1 MLTYWNGLFALRKTP
16 IALRKT
22 LRFFTEC
29 ELGNFGMLTAL
40 TVPVL
45 LLAGGGTV
53 DVYTAYDQKQKMQSL
68 LDGGLLAAAR
78 ESDVSKQ
85 QDVAADFISGY
96 DAQTADAKVDGA
108 LTKRLKVTKNA
119 DGTLT
124 GVYSQAYKTYF
135 LGLAGL
141 SKIDLSVTATV
152 SGSPA
157 PASTQST
164 ATQTTPGSCLY
175 VLGNQ
180 SQAVLINSGVNLK
193 SSACR
198 IDVQSTADPAFI
210 MNSGSTVDTA
220 KFCVKGTKYIKNG
233 GTLTNLETACK
244 VNPDPYAGKLFEP
257 KLPASCTT
265 SGPGNGSNVSL
276 EPGMHCDVTF
286 NGSPT
291 ITFKP
296 GLHIIKG
303 RMIINSGATVTA
315 KGVTFYFPDVDSE
328 IRANGGLTFTA
339 SPSTSGPYKDILMF
353 EKTSDASNNSRKTQ
367 YIFNGSKGETIEGI
381 IYLPNR
387 DVTYNSTTNQTSKIS
402 MVVNSVIMNS
412 SNWRMEPFTP
422 SANTSTTSTASSSST
437 PANTGRL
444 VK

>member
-1 MLTYWNGLFALRKTP
+1 MIALRKTQ

-45 LLAGGGTV
+45 LLAGGGAV
-53 DVYTAYDQKQKMQSL
+53 DVYTAYDQKQKMQTL
-68 LDGGLLAAAR
+68 LDGGLLAAVR
-78 ESDVSKQ
+78 ESELSKQ
-85 QDVAADFISGY
+85 QDIAADFISAY
-96 DAQTADAKVDGA
+96 DAATIDSKVDGA
-108 LTKRLKVTKNA
+108 LTKRLKLTKNA

-124 GVYSQAYKTYF
+124 GVYSQGYNTYF
-135 LGLAGL
+135 LGIAGL
-141 SKIDLSVTATV
+141 SRIALSVTATV
-152 SGSPA
+152 NGTPA
-157 PASTQST
+157 PASPPPST
-164 ATQTTPGSCLY
+164 ATQTTPGPCLY

-193 SSACR
+193 STACR
-198 IDVQSTADPAFI
+198 IDVHSTADPAFI

-244 VNPDPYAGKLFEP
+244 VNPDPYAGKLSEP
-257 KLPASCTT
+257 KVPASCTT
-265 SGPGNGSNVSL
+265 SGPGDGSSFSL
-276 EPGMHCDVTF
+276 EPGMHCNVTF

-339 SPSTSGPYKDILMF
+339 SPSTSGPYRDILMF
-353 EKTSDASNNSRKTQ
+353 EKTSDTANNSRKTQ

-422 SANTSTTSTASSSST
+422 SANTSTTSTAASSSST
-437 PANTGRL
+437 PSNTGRL